1 MRKVKAVR
9 QGRWIAVA
17 GLATG
22 AILVVA
28 LFLLKPERKVAA
40 PPSPGPAPGVK
51 DRAPSTSPATANRVT
66 ASADRAE
73 EKRLPSAP
81 PPTTSTV
88 TAPAGHTEKKEP
100 TSAPPATA
108 STATVSAGH
117 AEKKEPTSAPP
128 ATASTATVSGD
139 HAEEKKPTFARPEE
153 VGEDFSLLE
162 SSEVVRRL
170 TQSVERVVQ
179 RKAAKVLGDRGLAG
193 NLALSQS
200 EQQSLDG
207 YIEKQIGLTA
217 AEVGE
222 DRVEANNQIRRL
234 WRLAADKLIGRLGSE
249 NRTVVEAATKNLAL
263 MRDDDVVG
271 KIIGRI
277 KADDDV
283 TFRKNAILAL
293 GMMREKRDCLV
304 PDRHTLGDKESE
316 ALAQKVIAPFLAK
329 LLKSEK
335 APETLQSVKMA
346 LQFLKNPPDAR
357 LRPSSGQ

>member
-1 MRKVKAVR
+1 MKRGM
-9 QGRWIAVA
+9 QIGIA
-17 GLATG
+17 
-22 AILVVA
+22 LVVMCFIITVTI
-28 LFLLKPERKVAA
+28 LLLKPERKVAA

-66 ASADRAE
+66 ASADHAE
-73 EKRLPSAP
+73 EKGLPSAP

-88 TAPAGHTEKKEP
+88 TA
-100 TSAPPATA
+100 SASHP
-108 STATVSAGH
+108 
-117 AEKKEPTSAPP
+117 EKKEPTSAPP
-128 ATASTATVSGD
+128 ATASTATVSGG
-139 HAEEKKPTFARPEE
+139 HAEEKGPTFARPEE
-153 VGEDFSLLE
+153 VGEDFSLLG

-170 TQSVERVVQ
+170 TQSAERVVQ

-193 NLALSQS
+193 NLALPQS
-200 EQQSLDG
+200 EQQSLAG

-222 DRVEANNQIRRL
+222 DRAEANNQIRRL

-293 GMMREKRDCLV
+293 GMMRE
-304 PDRHTLGDKESE
+304 
-316 ALAQKVIAPFLAK
+316 
-329 LLKSEK
+329 
-335 APETLQSVKMA
+335 
-346 LQFLKNPPDAR
+346 
-357 LRPSSGQ
+357 